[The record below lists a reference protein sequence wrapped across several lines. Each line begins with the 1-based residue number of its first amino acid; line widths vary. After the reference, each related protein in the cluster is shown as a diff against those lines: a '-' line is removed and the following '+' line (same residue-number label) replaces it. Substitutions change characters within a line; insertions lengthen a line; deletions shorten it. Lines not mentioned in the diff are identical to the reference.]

1 MKLRIFFLVLVSLVM
16 VSCMSDK
23 DKYVR
28 DHQHFTEQFLE
39 QNETYTATDWEAA
52 ETRYLQLREQYAT
65 LMTDMSAE
73 ERKSI
78 DECNSKIDAVFVRHG
93 IDNAA
98 TQFESLINEGIGV
111 LNELFK

>member
-1 MKLRIFFLVLVSLVM
+1 MKFRLILLACMSLM
-16 VSCMSDK
+16 LVSCMSNK
-23 DKYVR
+23 DKYIR
-28 DHQHFTEQFLE
+28 EHQRFTEQFLE
-39 QNETYTATDWEAA
+39 QNEAYTATDWDAA

-65 LMTDMSAE
+65 LMTDMSQE
-73 ERKSI
+73 ERQAI
-78 DECNSKIDAVFVRHG
+78 DARNSKIDAVFVRHG

>member
-1 MKLRIFFLVLVSLVM
+1 MKLRIFLLVLVSLVM

-93 IDNAA
+93 IDTAA